1 MSDPSMQIW
10 NNAVFDDG
18 SCSAGGSAAKRSP
31 AWCAFRPL
39 SAIPPPAEPFT
50 LAAGKENRSPG
61 FAFLAGGALPLSA
74 AIPPDQSTIGVGGTG
89 AGRSIEEEIEEVE
102 KEIER
107 LQARLQE
114 LRLKKTERDS
124 RSASRRGRIVPSKFL
139 DLKPSP
145 AKKSEVVGSPAGG
158 GYRRRS
164 ASLGPLEICAATI
177 GLRRGEEV
185 PPPPSLTPLRSAQ
198 SKRKSCFQK
207 LQDIAEDEGEVEK
220 KIPCGSIAK
229 DPALTMA
236 NSPAGPTNEEFSRK
250 GVSLGPSVIS
260 AASSA
265 LRREE
270 IKEARCLGRGGGGR
284 RKEIQPKMLFHET
297 KKPFK
302 REAAAAAAPPPPPLR
317 EPRKSAP
324 PPKRASETPKVRT
337 VSSRYSLITVK
348 VGRNPPEGK
357 RRKWSLPTAAAA
369 AVDKFMP
376 WEGPE
381 MIDEE
386 VALTEVNAE
395 GSGRAGMIGQPAGR
409 RNNFPRASSAL
420 SEEEDLMD
428 LEEDDEQQ

>member
-1 MSDPSMQIW
+1 MQIW

-18 SCSAGGSAAKRSP
+18 GGFAAKASP
-31 AWCAFRPL
+31 AWCAAFRPL
-39 SAIPPPAEPFT
+39 SAIPAPAESLTP
-50 LAAGKENRSPG
+50 AAGKENRSPG
-61 FAFLAGGALPLSA
+61 FPSLAGGALPLSA
-74 AIPPDQSTIGVGGTG
+74 ATPQNKSTIGVGGAG
-89 AGRSIEEEIEEVE
+89 AGRSIDEEIEEVE

-107 LQARLQE
+107 LQARLLE

-145 AKKSEVVGSPAGG
+145 AKKSEAVGSPAGSG
-158 GYRRRS
+158 FRRRS

-177 GLRRGEEV
+177 GLRREEAPLPQ
-185 PPPPSLTPLRSAQ
+185 PPNLTPLRSAQ
-198 SKRKSCFQK
+198 SKRKSCLQK

-220 KIPCGSIAK
+220 KVPFGSIAEES
-229 DPALTMA
+229 ALTTA
-236 NSPAGPTNEEFSRK
+236 NSLAAPTGEEFRRRK
-250 GVSLGPSVIS
+250 GVSLGPSEIS

-270 IKEARCLGRGGGGR
+270 IKEARCLGREGGR

-302 REAAAAAAPPPPPLR
+302 REAAASLPPPPMR
-317 EPRKSAP
+317 EPKKSAP
-324 PPKRASETPKVRT
+324 PPAKRTSKTPKVRT

-357 RRKWSLPTAAAA
+357 RRKWSLPAAAA
-369 AVDKFMP
+369 PAADTSLP
-376 WEGPE
+376 WVGPE

-386 VALTEVNAE
+386 STLTKVNAE
-395 GSGRAGMIGQPAGR
+395 SPGRAGRIGQPA
-409 RNNFPRASSAL
+409 SSAP
-420 SEEEDLMD
+420 SEQDLMD
-428 LEEDDEQQ
+428 LEEDEEQQ